1 MPLKLGL
8 LGSGISHSRMPLLQ
22 KHLGEISGLDID
34 YQLLD
39 EPDHQ
44 LDPVKKIRQ
53 IQQQGFQGI
62 NVTHPFKQKIVEVV
76 ARSYIAGHEA
86 IGSYNTLR
94 FIEGD
99 IVGANTDYSGFI
111 RAYQYVRGEEQP
123 GKVFIA
129 GAGGV
134 GRAVACALVELGCER
149 LIIYDPVLAQAETL
163 ANSLSLKNIDILVA
177 EPDEKAELIRASDG
191 LVNCSNLGM
200 HKYPGSAFN
209 AELIDSQRWAF
220 DAVYTPLETEF
231 ISACRESDLQCI
243 SGFYLWLFQGLE
255 AFKIFTGKEIN
266 FNQDL
271 VDVASGWFDLKV
283 AEANI

>member
-22 KHLGEISGLDID
+22 KHLGKISGLDID

-123 GKVFIA
+123 GKVFMA

-149 LIIYDPVLAQAETL
+149 LIIYDPVPEQAESL
-163 ANSLSLKNIDILVA
+163 VNSLTLKNIDILVA

-200 HKYPGSAFN
+200 HKYPGSAFD

-220 DAVYTPLETEF
+220 DAVYTPLETNLCPPAVKVTCSVFRVF
-231 ISACRESDLQCI
+231 IFGCFR
-243 SGFYLWLFQGLE
+243 
-255 AFKIFTGKEIN
+255 
-266 FNQDL
+266 
-271 VDVASGWFDLKV
+271 GWKHSKSLLAQK
-283 AEANI
+283 